1 MWTWSSG
8 PSRTA
13 NSSGEDAGSHA
24 GVLASGGLSDLDRLT
39 PQARAVQLQQVEDAE
54 ERAGLVAP
62 VAEQLKGSPAFLI
75 ATHTSPSMRQ
85 DRTSRWFTAST
96 TRITRP
102 NRRLASR
109 VLTMQHF
116 A

>member
-1 MWTWSSG
+1 
-8 PSRTA
+8 
-13 NSSGEDAGSHA
+13 
-24 GVLASGGLSDLDRLT
+24 VLASGGLSDLDRLT
-39 PQARAVQLQQVEDAE
+39 PQARAVQLQQVEDVE

-75 ATHTSPSMRQ
+75 ATHHLAVDQ

-102 NRRLASR
+102 NIDVWLR
-109 VLTMQHF
+109 VC
-116 A
+116 